1 MNALSLIEKIACLPS
16 EDKAQVEW
24 LVDRFLASPQKKGC
38 GCHTIDPKKQS
49 IIIWPSKNP
58 KHANDLIIKFMDQRM
73 IAMPRVDKR
82 GEKYWKVRDFYENEE
97 EPEIN
102 SNSSLASLETNQPL
116 NSNNDRLIKFQE
128 RQAKAQQL
136 QSQTK
141 WIEGKERLAQ
151 LEKEKAER
159 KAQQSAQENTQNPE
173 NIPQEKTKENAN
185 HPEPTSEQSRST

>member
-16 EDKAQVEW
+16 QDKAQIEW
-24 LVDRFLASPQKKGC
+24 LVDRLLVSPRKKGC
-38 GCHTIDPKKQS
+38 GCHIIDPKKQS
-49 IIIWPSKNP
+49 VIIWPSKNP

-102 SNSSLASLETNQPL
+102 SPTSPEPKTEINFSSAPES
-116 NSNNDRLIKFQE
+116 DRAIKFQE
-128 RQAKAQQL
+128 RQAKAQ

-151 LEKEKAER
+151 LEKEKAEK
-159 KAQQSAQENTQNPE
+159 KAQQEAQPQDQSPE
-173 NIPQEKTKENAN
+173 NIPQENKENASN
-185 HPEPTSEQSRST
+185 PDQPTS